1 MTTFVNS
8 KAGLRGEKGG
18 VTGREVRTKASWE
31 ELGAGSPVRPHFPDF
46 RAATKPG
53 SLGAAGRLVAWDR

>member
-1 MTTFVNS
+1 M
-8 KAGLRGEKGG
+8 
-18 VTGREVRTKASWE
+18 RTKASWE